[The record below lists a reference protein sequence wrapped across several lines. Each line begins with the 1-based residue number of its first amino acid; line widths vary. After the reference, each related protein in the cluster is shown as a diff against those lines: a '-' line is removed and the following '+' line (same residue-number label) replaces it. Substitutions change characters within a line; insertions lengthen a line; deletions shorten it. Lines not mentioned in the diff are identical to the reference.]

1 MRGMLARRRES
12 QHPVRMN
19 SRSLPTTTPLGEIET
34 DLLDAV
40 SAARGHFRY
49 ESGHHGDLWLD
60 LDGLFVDARRAWAWA
75 FALAGRAAACAPDFV
90 CGPLTGGAFVAQWVA
105 AELGAGFVYAER
117 SMDAEGVARYR
128 VPDTLRDRLRG
139 ARVLLVDDAVN
150 AGSALLGT
158 LDDLRACGAEPAGF
172 GSLLALGDAA
182 ARIGG
187 RLDLPFHTLV
197 SLEREMWSAAEC
209 PLCAAGTPLVDHV
222 PRA

>member
-1 MRGMLARRRES
+1 MTA
-12 QHPVRMN
+12 
-19 SRSLPTTTPLGEIET
+19 PLDTIAS

-60 LDGLFVDARRAWAWA
+60 LDGLFVDARRARAWA
-75 FALAGRAAACAPDFV
+75 SALAERAAACAPDLV
-90 CGPLTGGAFVAQWVA
+90 CGPLTGGAFVAQWMA
-105 AELGAGFVYAER
+105 AEIGAGFVYAER
-117 SMDAEGVARYR
+117 TADAHGSARYR
-128 VPDTLRDRLRG
+128 VPDTLRGRLRG

-187 RLDLPFHTLV
+187 QHGVPFFALA
-197 SLEREMWSAAEC
+197 SLEREMWDAAAC
-209 PLCAAGTPLVDHV
+209 PLCAAGTPLVDRV

>member
-1 MRGMLARRRES
+1 
-12 QHPVRMN
+12 MN
-19 SRSLPTTTPLGEIET
+19 SRSLPTTSPLGEIET

-60 LDGLFVDARRAWAWA
+60 LDGLFVDARRAHRWAS
-75 FALAGRAAACAPDFV
+75 ALAVRAAACAPDVV

-105 AELGAGFVYAER
+105 SEMGAGFVYAER
-117 SMDAEGVARYR
+117 SMDAEGGARYR
-128 VPDTLRDRLRG
+128 VPDTLRSRLRG

-187 RLDLPFHTLV
+187 LHGIPFFTLA
-197 SLEREMWSAAEC
+197 SLERGMWNAADC
-209 PLCAAGTPLVDHV
+209 PLCAAGTPLIDNV

>member
-1 MRGMLARRRES
+1 
-12 QHPVRMN
+12 MN
-19 SRSLPTTTPLGEIET
+19 SRSAPAAAPLGAIENN
-34 DLLDAV
+34 LLDAV

-60 LDGLFVDARRAWAWA
+60 LDGLFVDARRSRAWAS
-75 FALAGRAAACAPDFV
+75 ALADRAAACAPGFV

-105 AELGAGFVYAER
+105 AEIGAGFVHAER
-117 SMDAEGVARYR
+117 SVDADGSARYR

-187 RLDLPFHTLV
+187 RFDLPFYTLAT
-197 SLEREMWSAAEC
+197 LERGMWSAADC
-209 PLCAAGTPLVDHV
+209 PLCAAGMPLIDRV
-222 PRA
+222 PRT